1 VPERLLAV
9 LQELERAD
17 EEIGAVLA
25 DFDAL
30 AAELAD
36 IRARAQELQAFA
48 ARLPGERDRS
58 HAQIECTRADVAD
71 AERVLAEAEESLRIA
86 QPDAQR
92 EAELFLVRA
101 RDRVSVAERRAAEAD
116 KAAKELE
123 NRAAEAAIE
132 GQLVHTRAGKLAAEL
147 RGRPRIAEDAG
158 KAPGAGLHGVEAWG
172 EVARAAL
179 FVARGQLAAERD
191 GVIRQANEI
200 GALALGEPLAAMGTG
215 ALARRV
221 ERELAHRDA

>member
-9 LQELERAD
+9 LRELERAD
-17 EEIGAVLA
+17 EEIGAALTA
-25 DFDAL
+25 LDEL

-48 ARLPGERDRS
+48 ARFPGERDRWHS
-58 HAQIECTRADVAD
+58 RIERTKADVAD

-92 EAELFLVRA
+92 EAELFVVRA
-101 RDRVSVAERRAAEAD
+101 RDRVSVAERRATEAE
-116 KAAKELE
+116 KAAADLE

-132 GQLVHTRAGKLAAEL
+132 GEAVHTRAGKLAAEL

-158 KAPGAGLHGVEAWG
+158 KVPGVGLDGVEAWG

-200 GALALGEPLAAMGTG
+200 GALALGEPLTAMSTGTV
-215 ALARRV
+215 ARRV
-221 ERELAHRDA
+221 EQALR